1 MDDIQ
6 SRLRLAEE
14 LAYDIFKLSRN
25 TLMIHLRFLDAAL
38 IRFAPVSHT
47 RTGELATDGQFL
59 YYNAL
64 HVLRSYKAAPEIPVR
79 DYLHVALHCVFR
91 HLFISRRIQ
100 AEVWDLACDI
110 AVENVI
116 TGLGL
121 RAVVC
126 PREGRQAGLIS
137 KLKEEVKPLTAEK
150 LYRYF
155 LDRQLTREEYRH
167 IREPFYADDH
177 GIWYEEPEEKGEGSR
192 DEDQRDENDPDSADS
207 PMIGDNS
214 KGEDFM
220 PPPDDG
226 VEEEGDG
233 SGEFIGE
240 ETDSGSG
247 EGTSG
252 GEEERRSDQPS
263 LTRDELEQLW
273 KEIGERVRVD
283 LETAS
288 NSWGEAAGDMMQEL
302 AAVNREK
309 YDYAGFLRRFSV
321 LGENVEVNDEE
332 FDYIFYTYGLKL
344 YDDMPL
350 VEPLEY
356 KEVKR
361 IREFVVALDTSQSVA
376 GDMVQKFVTK
386 TYNILKQSENF
397 FTKIN
402 VHILQCG
409 ASVQEDAKITCQE
422 DFDEYIKTMTLRGF
436 GGTDFRPVFS
446 YVDQLVASHEFTN
459 FKGLIYFTD
468 GYGTFPERKP
478 DYDAAFVF
486 VEAGRETPEVPVWAI
501 KLLLAADEIENL

>member
-1 MDDIQ
+1 MDNFQDQ
-6 SRLRLAEE
+6 MRLAEE
-14 LAYDIFKLSRN
+14 LADDIFRLSRN

-38 IRFAPVSHT
+38 IQFFPVSHT

-64 HVLRSYKAAPEIPVR
+64 HVLRSYKKAREIPAR

-91 HLFISRRIQ
+91 HLFVSRRIR

-116 TGLGL
+116 SGLEMK
-121 RAVVC
+121 AVAC
-126 PREGRQAGLIS
+126 PREERQATVIS
-137 KLKEEVKPLTAEK
+137 GLKEEVKPLTAEK

-155 LDRQLTREEYRH
+155 LDRELTPEDYRH
-167 IREPFYADDH
+167 IRESFYADDH
-177 GIWYEEPEEKGEGSR
+177 GIWYEEPDETGEGTA
-192 DEDQRDENDPDSADS
+192 EDDKKNEDDTDSADS
-207 PMIGDNS
+207 PAIGDNPE
-214 KGEDFM
+214 GEESM

-226 VEEEGDG
+226 EEEEGDG
-233 SGEFIGE
+233 SGEFAGE
-240 ETDSGSG
+240 EKDSGNG
-247 EGTSG
+247 EGTAG
-252 GEEERRSDQPS
+252 GDEERRGDKPS

-273 KEIGERVRVD
+273 KEIGERVQVD

-288 NSWGEAAGDMMQEL
+288 NSWGEAAGDMVQEL

-344 YDDMPL
+344 YENMPL

-361 IREFVVALDTSQSVA
+361 IREFVIALDTSQSVA
-376 GDMVQKFVTK
+376 GDTVQKFVTK

-402 VHILQCG
+402 VHIIQCG
-409 ASVQEDAKITCQE
+409 ASVQEDAKLACRE
-422 DFDEYIKTMTLRGF
+422 DFDEYIKTMTLHGF

-446 YVDQLVASHEFTN
+446 YVDQLISNHEFTN

-486 VEAGRETPEVPVWAI
+486 VEDGRETPEVPVWAI
-501 KLLLAADEIENL
+501 KLVLSEAEINQS